1 MDMKNKTVKSLTFR
15 LAAHPEVIAAANQ
28 IAKAQD
34 RTASDAVSRLIIQ
47 TAARLER
54 DKNEN

>member
-1 MDMKNKTVKSLTFR
+1 MDMKNKTVKSLSYR

-34 RTASDAVSRLIIQ
+34 RTASDAVKRLILQ
-47 TAARLER
+47 AAARLEG
-54 DKNEN
+54 DKNE